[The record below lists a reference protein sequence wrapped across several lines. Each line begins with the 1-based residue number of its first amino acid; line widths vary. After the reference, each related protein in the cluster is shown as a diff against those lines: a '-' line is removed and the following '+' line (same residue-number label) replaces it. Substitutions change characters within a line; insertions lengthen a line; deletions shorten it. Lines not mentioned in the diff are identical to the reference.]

1 MAKNTSPPPRSDLP
15 ISHFLPVHKALTG
28 TKLQGLSFPFL
39 RTILTTGRASHFFFF
54 IQASYPSRPTP
65 ATAAA
70 AAATQPQHRRQQQ
83 QHRPLPPAAPAT
95 PTGRGRR
102 PRVTLTKTTATEEE
116 GDNLSGTNLGRRLR
130 SSLLLL
136 LRIRRSGRRRRRRRT
151 PPPPPHPPRPLPSD
165 PNWIMSRGK
174 REGEKGEATV
184 RIRKVGRRGRR
195 ERGGV
200 GSGGGGEG
208 GGRRKRR
215 RKRRGTCISNSGMLV
230 SRKELQNTLLF
241 SFLFRLMVTFFVP
254 TRQGSATVE

>member
-1 MAKNTSPPPRSDLP
+1 M
-15 ISHFLPVHKALTG
+15 
-28 TKLQGLSFPFL
+28 
-39 RTILTTGRASHFFFF
+39 
-54 IQASYPSRPTP
+54 
-65 ATAAA
+65 
-70 AAATQPQHRRQQQ
+70 
-83 QHRPLPPAAPAT
+83 
-95 PTGRGRR
+95 
-102 PRVTLTKTTATEEE
+102 TLTKTTATEE
-116 GDNLSGTNLGRRLR
+116 GDNLSGTNLGQRLR
-130 SSLLLL
+130 SCLLLL
-136 LRIRRSGRRRRRRRT
+136 LRIRRSGRRRRT
-151 PPPPPHPPRPLPSD
+151 PPPPRPPHPPRLLPSD

-184 RIRKVGRRGRR
+184 RIRKVGRRRRRR

-241 SFLFRLMVTFFVP
+241 GFLFRLMVTFFVR